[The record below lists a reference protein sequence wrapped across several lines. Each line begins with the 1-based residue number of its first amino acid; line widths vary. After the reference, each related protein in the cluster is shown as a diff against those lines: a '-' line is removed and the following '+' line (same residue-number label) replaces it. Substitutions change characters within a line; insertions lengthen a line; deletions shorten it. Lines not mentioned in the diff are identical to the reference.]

1 MDTTNLNASDHYYI
15 LAASAG
21 MIDNRLIAL
30 KEGDAFLVS
39 DKFGDIKSFGETSHG
54 IYCNNTRMISRMEML
69 INDRMPFMLTSY
81 LNEENEMH
89 IIDLTNPD
97 IPLDDQQL
105 IGKGQLQIQRKK
117 FFWNKVYYE
126 SIKLCSYSLTPMSFK
141 LSFLFDADFK
151 DVFEV
156 RGIKRT
162 LKGKI
167 NPPVIENNNL
177 LFAYEGADHIV
188 RRSRIT
194 FSPTPTFPNDNR
206 VDFHFTLG
214 SRECTDI
221 FISIA
226 LDIDNDKPEILSTDE
241 AYFQMITKIN
251 LAKNSSPKISSSNEY
266 FTSWIKRSIS
276 DLFTLGTEM
285 PTGLYPYAGIPW
297 YSTPFGRDAIITG
310 IQTVW
315 LYPEMAKGIL
325 KYLAITQAKENN
337 SEQDAE
343 VGKIF
348 HEQRGGEMANTRE
361 VPFKL
366 YYGSID
372 STPLFIILAG
382 MYYDRTGDIDLIREL
397 KENLE
402 LAVQWMDS
410 YGDID
415 GDGFLEYERKTS
427 AGLGNQG
434 WKDSSDSVFHEDGS
448 LAETPIAL
456 CEVQGYAYAAKLHA
470 ARFYSLL
477 GQEEKALKLQKQ
489 ANELKENFHKA
500 FWSEEKQIYVL
511 ALDGAKK
518 QCNVRSSNAG
528 HCLFTGIAD
537 PDHSAKIAKTLL
549 TRKMFSGWGVR
560 TIATNEARYN
570 PMSYHNGSIWPHD
583 NSIIATGLAR
593 YGHLEEC
600 DTLLSSMFDVSQY
613 FESQRLPELFCG
625 FERFSNISVT
635 NYPVACS
642 PQAWAAASVFLFLQA
657 SLRIRIKAGEKTI
670 YFFKPSLPIFL
681 EDLTISNLPVNG
693 GKVTIEIKR
702 VNGKIE
708 IALLHSDEKD
718 IEIKILEEFPGSAY
732 FEPSTKSSFH
742 SETNQRNIP

>member
-1 MDTTNLNASDHYYI
+1 MDPTNLNASDQYYI
-15 LAASAG
+15 LAASVG

-54 IYCNNTRMISRMEML
+54 IYCNGTRMISRMEML

-97 IPLDDQQL
+97 ILADHQQA

-126 SIKLCSYSLTPMSFK
+126 SIKLCSYSLSPMSFK
-141 LSFLFDADFK
+141 LSFVFDADFK
-151 DVFEV
+151 DIFEV
-156 RGIKRT
+156 RGIQRT
-162 LKGKI
+162 LKGKKDL
-167 NPPVIENNNL
+167 PVIDNNNL
-177 LFAYEGADHIV
+177 LFKYTGADNIQ
-188 RRSRIT
+188 RQSRIT
-194 FSPTPTFPNDNR
+194 FSPTPTFSKDKQ
-206 VDFHFTLG
+206 VDFNFTLG
-214 SRECTDI
+214 PRDCDDI

-226 LDIDNDKPEILSTDE
+226 LDIDKDHPEILPTDE
-241 AYFQMITKIN
+241 AYYQMITKIN
-251 LAKNSSPKISSSNEY
+251 LSKNGSPKISSSNDY

-315 LYPEMAKGIL
+315 LYPEMTKGIL
-325 KYLAITQAKENN
+325 RYLATTQAKENN
-337 SEQDAE
+337 KEQDAE

-348 HEQRGGEMANTRE
+348 HEQRGGEMANTGE

-372 STPLFIILAG
+372 ATPLFIILSG
-382 MYYDRTGDIDLIREL
+382 MYYDRTGDIPLIEEL
-397 KENLE
+397 WKNIQ
-402 LAVQWMDS
+402 LAVEWMDK
-410 YGDID
+410 YGDVD
-415 GDGFLEYERKTS
+415 GDGFIEYERKTNS
-427 AGLGNQG
+427 GLGNQG

-456 CEVQGYAYAAKLHA
+456 CEVQGYAYSAKLHA
-470 ARFYSLL
+470 ARFYSLF
-477 GQEEKALKLQKQ
+477 GNDQKAEELQRQ
-489 ANELKENFHKA
+489 ANELKEKFHKS

-511 ALDGAKK
+511 ALDGNKK
-518 QCNVRSSNAG
+518 QCHVRSSNAG
-528 HCLFTGIAD
+528 HCLFTGIAA
-537 PDHSAKIAKTLL
+537 PEHAAKIAKTLL
-549 TRKMFSGWGVR
+549 TSKMFSGWGVR

-570 PMSYHNGSIWPHD
+570 PMSYHNGSVWPHD

-600 DTLLSSMFDVSQY
+600 DMLLSAMFDVSEY
-613 FESQRLPELFCG
+613 FDSQRLPELFCG

-642 PQAWAAASVFLFLQA
+642 PQAWAAASAFLLLQ
-657 SLRIRIKAGEKTI
+657 SNLRLRIKAGEKTI
-670 YFFKPSLPIFL
+670 YFFKPSLPHFL
-681 EDLTISNLPVNG
+681 DDLTITNLPINA

-718 IEIKILEEFPGSAY
+718 MEIKILDEFPGSAY
-732 FEPSTKSSFH
+732 FEPSTKSILERITHKS
-742 SETNQRNIP
+742 